1 MKILLDTHII
11 LWHLTNDARL
21 SAKNSAL
28 LEDPNVEKVVS
39 LVSIWEIAIK
49 VNIGKLRLQVGLDEI
64 IPPDTT
70 LLDLTLAH
78 ALHYQALPLH
88 HRDPFDRM
96 LIAQAQAENLSLMT
110 DDSRFPRYP
119 VNVII

>member
-11 LWHLTNDARL
+11 IWHLTNDPRL
-21 SAKNSAL
+21 SARNSAL
-28 LEDPNVEKVVS
+28 LEDPSVEKIVS

-49 VNIGKLRLQVGLDEI
+49 VNIGKLRLQAGFDEI

-70 LLDLTLAH
+70 LLDLQLSH
-78 ALHYQALPLH
+78 ALRYQSLPLH

-96 LIAQAQAENLSLMT
+96 LIAQAQVENLALMT
-110 DDSRFPRYP
+110 DDPNFPRYALNL
-119 VNVII
+119 VS